1 MKTLWTFGDSLTD
14 SFLPPVNSG
23 KHWRHQYT
31 EWKGYTPLVY
41 GEHISNKLNLSL
53 INKGIAGASNA
64 QIFEEFCK
72 VSHCIEDGDILIF
85 GWTNIER
92 FRLVSKDGNW
102 INIFANLRLKQSD
115 KNFLD
120 ETIDDLDSI
129 TKETIFQTMFNRSN
143 DLYIS
148 ELESWINLINTS
160 FKNNKI
166 LHWTWDNRKINKCV
180 NIRLENFENITLE
193 TNNYINDKHLSEL
206 GQRDI
211 SEYMIKLLTNNFIE
225 NKNMI

>member
-14 SFLPPVNSG
+14 SFSPPPNSL

-41 GEHISNKLNLSL
+41 GDHISNKLNLNL

-72 VSHCIEDGDILIF
+72 ISHTIPNDDILIF

-92 FRLVSKDGNW
+92 FRLVSKNNRW
-102 INIFANLRLKQSD
+102 INIFANVRLKNSD

-120 ETIDDLDSI
+120 ETIDELDSI

-143 DLYIS
+143 NLYIS

-166 LHWTWDNRKINKCV
+166 LHWTWDNRKIIGCV
-180 NIRLENFENITLE
+180 NIPLETFENITLE
-193 TNNYINDKHLSEL
+193 TNNYIKDNHLSEL
-206 GQRDI
+206 GQKDI
-211 SEYMIKLLTNNFIE
+211 SEYMIKLLTDNFIE

>member
-14 SFLPPVNSG
+14 SFLPPTNSLR
-23 KHWRHQYT
+23 HWRHEYV
-31 EWKGYTPLVY
+31 EWKGYTPKVY

-72 VSHCIEDGDILIF
+72 VSHTIKSDDILIF

-92 FRLVSKDGNW
+92 FRLVTKNNNW
-102 INIFANLRLKQSD
+102 INIFANVRLKKSD

-120 ETIDDLDSI
+120 ETIECLDSI
-129 TKETIFQTMFNRSN
+129 TKETIFQTLFNRSN

-160 FKNNKI
+160 FKANKI
-166 LHWTWDNRKINKCV
+166 LHWTWDNRKINGCV
-180 NIRLENFENITLE
+180 NIQFENFENITSE
-193 TNNYINDKHLSEL
+193 TKKYINDNHWSEL
-206 GQRDI
+206 GHNNV
-211 SEYMIKLLTNNFIE
+211 SEYMIKLLTNDFIK
-225 NKNMI
+225 NKNII

>member
-14 SFLPPVNSG
+14 SFLPPTNSLR
-23 KHWRHQYT
+23 HWRNEYV
-31 EWKGYTPLVY
+31 EWKGYVPKVY

-72 VSHCIEDGDILIF
+72 VSHTIKNDDILIF

-92 FRLVSKDGNW
+92 FRLVTKNNNC
-102 INIFANLRLKQSD
+102 INIFANVRLKKSN

-120 ETIDDLDSI
+120 ETIDELDSI
-129 TKETIFQTMFNRSN
+129 TKETIFQTLFNRSN

-148 ELESWINLINTS
+148 ELESWINLINTA

-166 LHWTWDNRKINKCV
+166 LHWTWDSRKVNGCV
-180 NIRLENFENITLE
+180 NIQFENFENITSE
-193 TNNYINDKHLSEL
+193 TDNHINDNHWSEL
-206 GQRDI
+206 GHKDV
-211 SEYMIKLLTNNFIE
+211 SEHIIELLTDTFIK
-225 NKNMI
+225 NKNII